1 MLRKT
6 AFFASLP
13 VLFLLCGCMGG
24 TSIVTVDPVPAGTEY
39 QGRQVLGIIQAENRG
54 MFLFNAIP
62 IWTGKPHMPNHRR
75 YSMFRNYLKE
85 GYMDRLLTDE
95 GRLMKA
101 EKVIVANSSTQ
112 SSGWFSLWI
121 VWNRQMHAEGIALG
135 KETNPS
141 K

>member
-6 AFFASLP
+6 VFLASLP

-62 IWTGKPHMPNHRR
+62 IWTGKPHMPNSRR

-101 EKVIVANSSTQ
+101 EKVIVANSSTH

-135 KETNPS
+135 KETNPT